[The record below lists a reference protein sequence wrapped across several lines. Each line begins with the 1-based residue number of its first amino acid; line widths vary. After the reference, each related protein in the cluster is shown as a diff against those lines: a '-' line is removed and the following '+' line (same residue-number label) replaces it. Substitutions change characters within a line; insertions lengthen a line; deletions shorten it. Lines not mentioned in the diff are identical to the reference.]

1 MKDNRRKKIYMA
13 LGGVAVIAMMGI
25 SLVSI
30 RGCTRSDVATP
41 TEATATDAVSEVTT
55 VVNKTTEVVTTE
67 KSKSNNKKGGS
78 ISGGVKVKKDHNTKE
93 STSEEKSA
101 DNNTKTPGT
110 TEYTGN
116 TEEPTTQRQADNDG
130 GSTRKPSKKDDGE
143 RNGGGEKE
151 PETTQAPATSEKPDN
166 TDDKPAQHV
175 HTWKRVTKHH
185 DAITHTETKH
195 VKIKDAWNEEVT
207 TTEGHTFC
215 GGCDMDLTA
224 AGYLSVQDIISHTDS
239 CQGGSSYYFYPVQ
252 VTKTVPH
259 DAVYEDQTV
268 TITDKEAWD
277 EYLYTECTTCGAR
290 Q

>member
-13 LGGVAVIAMMGI
+13 LGGVAIVAMMGI

-93 STSEEKSA
+93 STSEEKST
-101 DNNTKTPGT
+101 DNNIKTPGT

-130 GSTRKPSKKDDGE
+130 GSTRKPSKKDDGGKK
-143 RNGGGEKE
+143 N
-151 PETTQAPATSEKPDN
+151 PQPTTQSPTTEEVITREPVTEKPTTEEPVTTEHHHN
-166 TDDKPAQHV
+166 WVKVKHEAEVKPA
-175 HTWKRVTKHH
+175 W
-185 DAITHTETKH
+185 TETIH
-195 VKIKDAWNEEVT
+195 
-207 TTEGHTFC
+207 TTETHVVCNGCGEDFYVTGHKGDYDYYDAHSMKC
-215 GGCDMDLTA
+215 GASYGSRKVDVVSYVDHPEEIIEA
-224 AGYLSVQDIISHTDS
+224 AYT
-239 CQGGSSYYFYPVQ
+239 SY
-252 VTKTVPH
+252 K
-259 DAVYEDQTV
+259 
-268 TITDKEAWD
+268 
-277 EYLYTECTTCGAR
+277 CSTCGATK
-290 Q
+290 

>member
-1 MKDNRRKKIYMA
+1 MNNDSKKRKCI
-13 LGGVAVIAMMGI
+13 I
-25 SLVSI
+25 VSI
-30 RGCTRSDVATP
+30 CLVIVLAIISCVFIKKNISNDNNYKT
-41 TEATATDAVSEVTT
+41 TEKNKDTATKTE

-78 ISGGVKVKKDHNTKE
+78 ISSGVKVKKDHNTKE
-93 STSEEKSA
+93 STSEEKST

-130 GSTRKPSKKDDGE
+130 GSTRKPSKKDDSE
-143 RNGGGEKE
+143 RNGGGEKK
-151 PETTQAPATSEKPDN
+151 PETTQAPATPEKPDN

-185 DAITHTETKH
+185 DAITHKES
-195 VKIKDAWNEEVT
+195 VKIKDAWDEEVI
-207 TTEGHTFC
+207 TTEGHNFC
-215 GGCDMDLTA
+215 SGCDMDLTA
-224 AGYLSVQDIISHTDS
+224 AGYSMDDIIIHTNN
-239 CQGGSSYYFYPVQ
+239 CQGGSSYYGYPVE
-252 VTKTVPH
+252 VTKTVHH
-259 DAVYEDQTV
+259 DAVCEDRIV
-268 TITDKEAWD
+268 TDKEAWD

>member
-1 MKDNRRKKIYMA
+1 MA
-13 LGGVAVIAMMGI
+13 LGGVAVVAMMGI

-67 KSKSNNKKGGS
+67 KSKSKNKKGGS
-78 ISGGVKVKKDHNTKE
+78 ISSGVKVKKDHNTKE

-130 GSTRKPSKKDDGE
+130 GSTRKPPKKDDSE

-151 PETTQAPATSEKPDN
+151 PETTQAPVTPEKPDN

-175 HTWKRVTKHH
+175 HTWKEFTKEHPAVTHK
-185 DAITHTETKH
+185 ET
-195 VKIKDAWNEEVT
+195 VKIKDAWDEEVT
-207 TTEGHTFC
+207 TTVRHWFC
-215 GGCDMDLTA
+215 GGCDMDFTA
-224 AGYLSVQDIISHTDS
+224 AGYSPSDDYIIIHVAS
-239 CQGGSSYYFYPVQ
+239 CQGGSSYYSDFVPV
-252 VTKTVPH
+252 VETIHH
-259 DAVYEDQTV
+259 DAVYEDQT
-268 TITDKEAWD
+268 ITDKEAWT
-277 EYLYTECTTCGAR
+277 ERWVECTTCGAR

>member
-13 LGGVAVIAMMGI
+13 LGGVAIVAMMGI

-78 ISGGVKVKKDHNTKE
+78 ISSGVKVKKDHNTKE

-151 PETTQAPATSEKPDN
+151 PETTQASATSEKPDN

-175 HTWKRVTKHH
+175 HTWKEFTKEHPAVTHK
-185 DAITHTETKH
+185 ET
-195 VKIKDAWNEEVT
+195 VKIKDAWDEEVT
-207 TTEGHTFC
+207 TSETHLFCNNCDLDLTIAYGGAGSSMDNHLLTC
-215 GGCDMDLTA
+215 GGGT
-224 AGYLSVQDIISHTDS
+224 S
-239 CQGGSSYYFYPVQ
+239 CYSYPVSIT
-252 VTKTVPH
+252 TKEHH
-259 DAVYEDQTV
+259 DPVYEDQTV
-268 TITDKEAWD
+268 TDKEAWT
-277 EYLYTECTTCGAR
+277 ERWVECTTCGAIR
-290 Q
+290 K